1 MARVLVV
8 DDDEPIRD
16 TLRVLLEENDHIVH
30 EASSGEAALDI
41 LRATSDRFV
50 VLLDLIMPGLDGV
63 GVLQAVYADSRLS
76 VQHAYILVS
85 AGGAGD
91 IARAEPLLAT
101 LQGSVVN
108 KPFDMDTLLD
118 AVDAAA
124 RRLI

>member
-16 TLRVLLEENDHIVH
+16 TLRVLLEESNHIVY
-30 EASSGEAALDI
+30 EASSGEAAIDI
-41 LRATSDRFV
+41 LRNTPYRFV

-63 GVLQAVYADSRLS
+63 AVLRAVSADSRLS
-76 VQHAYILVS
+76 LQHAYILVS

-91 IARAEPLLAT
+91 IARAEPLLTT
-101 LQGSVVN
+101 LQGRAVN

-118 AVDAAA
+118 AVEAAA
-124 RRLI
+124 RQLI

>member
-16 TLRVLLEENDHIVH
+16 TLRVLLEDYDHIVH
-30 EASSGEAALDI
+30 EATNGEAALDI
-41 LRATSDRFV
+41 LRSTSDRFV

-63 GVLQAVYADSRLS
+63 AVLRAVSADSRLS
-76 VQHAYILVS
+76 TQHAYVLVS
-85 AGGAGD
+85 AGGASD

-101 LQGSVVN
+101 LQGRVVN